1 MGLPVLANNSD
12 KKNKSLFTM
21 RGEAIDFGAP
31 DSFRFNVLTKVMTEK
46 YEVAVQ
52 MLNDFQSEPS
62 EYPDYKSKASRYIQH
77 SIELIQSIKAKRGFS
92 GMDSL
97 TSTKQQELI
106 EQFKGQIKSLQHT
119 LKSIEKIEGDLR
131 VQDVRS
137 TIYVVSAFWYALL
150 TVVIFA
156 FILECA
162 YGLLSTGLT
171 AGDGFMGDLAHFV
184 ATKIGF

>member
-1 MGLPVLANNSD
+1 MVNNSD
-12 KKNKSLFTM
+12 KKNKALFTM
-21 RGEAIDFGAP
+21 RGETIDFGVP
-31 DSFRFNVLTKVMTEK
+31 DSFRFNVLSNVMTEK
-46 YEVAVQ
+46 YEAALQ
-52 MLNDFQSEPS
+52 MLTDFQSEPS
-62 EYPDYKSKASRYIQH
+62 EYPDYKFKASRYIQH

-106 EQFKGQIKSLQHT
+106 DQFKGQIKSLQHT

-150 TVVIFA
+150 TVVVFA
-156 FILECA
+156 FVLDCVF
-162 YGLLSTGLT
+162 GLLNTGLT